1 MITRNSRLLVADNS
15 GAKEVL
21 VIDIPGSSHRRYANI
36 GDVVIVTVKK
46 AIASGTVKSGDVT
59 KALILR
65 TKKGL
70 KGKDGSY
77 IKFDDNSVVII
88 KDDMTLKGSRI
99 FGPVVKNNKLR
110 NSNFSKFISLAEK
123 VFII

>member
-1 MITRNSRLLVADNS
+1 MIQRNSRLLVADNS
-15 GAKEVL
+15 GAKIVS
-21 VIDIPGSSHRRYANI
+21 VIDIPGASQQRYVNI
-36 GDVVIVTVKK
+36 GDIVIVSVKK
-46 AIASGTVKSGDVT
+46 AVPSGMLKAGDKC

-77 IKFDDNSVVII
+77 IKFDDNAVVII
-88 KDDMTLKGSRI
+88 KDDMTLRGTRI
-99 FGPVVKNNKLR
+99 FGPVVKNQKLK
-110 NSNFSKFISLAEK
+110 NSNFSKFLSLAEK

>member
-21 VIDIPGSSHRRYANI
+21 VIDIPGSSQRRYANI

-46 AIASGTVKSGDVT
+46 AITSGTVKSGDVT

-88 KDDMTLKGSRI
+88 KDDMTLRGSRI